1 MGEYMNT
8 ATWSH
13 YTWQRG
19 MTVPTNHAVTIIGWD
34 DDYPADNFL
43 EGHRPPQDGA
53 WLVKNIW
60 GSGENEFP
68 NRATGLWGLPIDP
81 DDPAKGGSGY
91 FWLSYYDQSIS
102 LPVVYLFDNTL
113 FGAAAESGLDPKT
126 VVRHQHDFVPNNLIT
141 PIPCDGEARMANVF
155 TADCDQML
163 TSFSFMTDAPDTA
176 VSYKLCLLGQ
186 GFTSP
191 EDGVPAAEGEAVC
204 EYAGFHTVALAEQ
217 IPVGEGQSFS
227 IVLTYRMAD
236 GSSAYAASISYG
248 KEAPNV
254 KEGFF
259 SRYSTAVI
267 GRGESFAF
275 RDGSWADMACRDGLL
290 TLFGDPDVLEE
301 IKAYDLQLDNFNI
314 KVYGI
319 VR

>member
-1 MGEYMNT
+1 MVKPVSFKGFQKGFQGV
-8 ATWSH
+8 SL
-13 YTWQRG
+13 RG
-19 MTVPTNHAVTIIGWD
+19 FRGFQF
-34 DDYPADNFL
+34 FL
-43 EGHRPPQDGA
+43 WE
-53 WLVKNIW
+53 LCVCIK
-60 GSGENEFP
+60 
-68 NRATGLWGLPIDP
+68 T
-81 DDPAKGGSGY
+81 
-91 FWLSYYDQSIS
+91 LS
-102 LPVVYLFDNTL
+102 L
-113 FGAAAESGLDPKT
+113 
-126 VVRHQHDFVPNNLIT
+126 
-141 PIPCDGEARMANVF
+141 
-155 TADCDQML
+155 
-163 TSFSFMTDAPDTA
+163 
-176 VSYKLCLLGQ
+176 
-186 GFTSP
+186 
-191 EDGVPAAEGEAVC
+191 GEAVC
-204 EYAGFHTVALAEQ
+204 EYAGFHTVALSEQ

>member
-1 MGEYMNT
+1 MICAASIPTE
-8 ATWSH
+8 
-13 YTWQRG
+13 
-19 MTVPTNHAVTIIGWD
+19 TV
-34 DDYPADNFL
+34 
-43 EGHRPPQDGA
+43 
-53 WLVKNIW
+53 
-60 GSGENEFP
+60 
-68 NRATGLWGLPIDP
+68 RATGLWGLPIDP

-102 LPVVYLFDNTL
+102 LPVVYLFDHSL

-126 VVRHQHDFVPNNLIT
+126 VVRHQHDFVANNLIT